1 MFEGSGWMPEK
12 FYGTEEFFKGIAVQK
27 EAYIFYEQLLEKAN
41 EDIKNYVMEN
51 ITYNHGEKSYLVML
65 RILKCLPVCEF
76 RSELKQRVWWV
87 MHHEGANHVDKTLPQ
102 EFVQELKKLTDRY
115 MARYDKFEEVENDL
129 AKYVLQTLSNE
140 KLEKNPEVYRK
151 IIPLLPYGKLRLRM
165 CARYFNLEEGTKMLD
180 KSLKS
185 TKRSETCR

>member
-1 MFEGSGWMPEK
+1 MPEI

-51 ITYNHGEKSYLVML
+51 IIYNHDEKSYLVML
-65 RILKCLPVCEF
+65 RILKHLPICEF
-76 RSELKQRVWWV
+76 RSELKQRVWWI

-102 EFVQELKKLTDRY
+102 EFVQELKKLSDRY

-129 AKYVLQTLSNE
+129 AKYVLQTLSDE
-140 KLEKNPEVYRK
+140 KLEKNPEVYQK